1 MCGLSGEVRFDGAA
15 ADVDAVVRMSC
26 VLEPRG
32 PDGQGIWQNG
42 RIALAHRRLSIIDLS
57 AAGSQPMVDSDLG
70 LSVVFNGCIYNYRQL
85 RDELTGVG
93 YKFFSTSDTE
103 VVVKA
108 YHRWGSD
115 CVDHFLGMFAFV
127 IVERGSGRVI
137 MARDRLGIKPLYLS
151 QTPARLRFAS
161 SLPAL
166 LAGGDVDTTIDRV
179 ALQHYMTFHAVV
191 PPPLTIL
198 SGVRKLPPATVRII
212 EPDGVSK
219 DITYW
224 NPLHARA
231 EQYAGLSSGDWED
244 LVLTSLRTAVQR
256 RMVADVPVGVLL
268 SGGIDSS
275 VIVALLA
282 DEGQKGLQTFSIGFE
297 AVGDKEGD
305 EFEFSDIIA
314 KEFDTDHHQLMI
326 PSADVLD
333 GLEGTVGAMSEP
345 MVSHDCVAFYLLSQQ
360 VSQHVRVVQSGQG
373 ADEILAG
380 YDWYPPLAGV
390 DDDDVEGALAVYSS
404 RFFDRPH
411 RELAGILQPD
421 WLTDSDHSRALARE
435 HFSRPGADSA
445 LDRALRLDSL
455 VMLVDDPV
463 KRVDNMTMAWGLE
476 ARTPFLDHE
485 FVELAAAVPPALKL
499 AHGGKGVLKQ
509 ASRKVL
515 PAAVIDRKKGHFPV
529 PAIINLEGRYLATVQ
544 AALHAPEA
552 KARGLFRP
560 DYVEKLLADPNQ
572 HRTNLGSNQ
581 LWQIG
586 LLEMWLQQH
595 GIS

>member
-1 MCGLSGEVRFDGAA
+1 MCGLSGEIRFDGTP
-15 ADVDAVVRMSC
+15 ADVEAVVRMSC
-26 VLEPRG
+26 ELEPRG
-32 PDGQGIWQNG
+32 PNGQGVWQYG
-42 RIALAHRRLSIIDLS
+42 RVALAHRRLSVIDLS
-57 AAGSQPMVDSDLG
+57 DAGAQPLVDSDLG
-70 LSVVFNGCIYNYRQL
+70 LTIVFNGCVYNYQQL
-85 RDELTGVG
+85 RDELLGEG
-93 YKFFSTSDTE
+93 YRFFSTSDTE
-103 VVVKA
+103 VVLKA
-108 YHRWGSD
+108 YHRWGTD

-127 IVERGSGRVI
+127 LVERDSGRVI
-137 MARDRLGIKPLYLS
+137 LVRDRLGIKPLYLS
-151 QTPARLRFAS
+151 QSGSRLRFAS
-161 SLPAL
+161 TLPAL
-166 LAGGDVDTTIDRV
+166 LAGGDVDTTIDRE

-198 SGVRKLPPATVRII
+198 RGVRKLPPATVRVI
-212 EPDGVSK
+212 ERDGRSR
-219 DITYW
+219 DIRYW

-231 EQYAGLSSGDWED
+231 ERYADLSTGDWED
-244 LVLTSLRTAVQR
+244 LVLTSLRSAVQR

-297 AVGDKEGD
+297 AVGGKEGD
-305 EFEFSDIIA
+305 EFEFSDLVA
-314 KEFDTDHHQLMI
+314 KEFDTDHHQLLI

-333 GLEGTVGAMSEP
+333 GLDGTVAAMSEP

-360 VSQHVRVVQSGQG
+360 VSQHVKVVQSGQG

-380 YDWYPPLAGV
+380 YDWYPPLADV
-390 DDDDVEGALAVYSS
+390 ADDDVEGALAAYSS

-411 RELAGILQPD
+411 ADLTHILQQQ
-421 WLTDSDHSRALARE
+421 WLTDEDFSRALARE
-435 HFSRPGADSA
+435 HFARPGADTA

-485 FVELAAAVPPALKL
+485 FVEVAAAVPPALKL
-499 AHGGKGVLKQ
+499 AHGGTGVLKE

-529 PAIINLEGRYLATVQ
+529 PAIINLQGRYLERVR
-544 AALHAPEA
+544 AALLAPEA
-552 KARGLFRP
+552 RRRDLFRSE
-560 DYVEKLLADPNQ
+560 YVEMLLADPNR

-581 LWQIG
+581 LWQLG

-595 GIS
+595 GIR